1 MSPGLSA
8 GFIGVF
14 GMAMHDVHI
23 PFEPVTVMPL
33 LVVLWVAALIRW
45 RRSPRAASAES
56 PWWLPIPALI
66 AGLVGAG
73 VFFWALHGQLL
84 PPDWDT
90 ATHGGLA
97 NTIARTHDV
106 LPLFRIPIEGT
117 EFVRVR
123 PGFEAMAAVVSWLGA
138 PSPAMAM
145 APVITVTLVLIPVSL
160 SLLAL
165 EATGSVALAAVVPF
179 FALGLAFPSFQ
190 AIVGRFPET
199 VDSTLIVPFIVV
211 VLRVMRGVFTRD
223 NALLLLA
230 ITASIWVIHGLEIFT
245 AAVIACGLLAITAVR
260 VLRASPRL
268 ALIRMGVAAGAV
280 LVGAIIVTVLTRSPH
295 VPPPTATQPS
305 SAVIDTVSTGIHLHI
320 VLAAIAQTDL
330 INPVTV
336 ALYLIGVVALIVRRR
351 MLWVLVAQVV
361 LVALMVDD
369 FYLHKLAKLWRLIYP
384 WGEQDRILGLQY
396 WLIPLVLG
404 AGFLALVSAMRSLSR
419 TRRLQIGATVTAVIV
434 AAVAVV
440 IRHSLGRLWTYLIGQ
455 YSIYTYPLG
464 TYDPL
469 TNLRPWILVMAI
481 AAAVVVVAWA
491 VLVAGVDIPAFASNR
506 LRSFAPRADA
516 PALVLGAIAILC
528 LVVGASY
535 ELGVYRHEVSTRS
548 LVTPADLTVLK
559 TLSDDYPS
567 TTVVITNGG
576 NDAGMWLAGLTDL
589 TPMVPNGFE
598 YGTLSV
604 PLDVALSN
612 ACTDPADA
620 ETAIERDA
628 ALTGASIIFM
638 GAQSIPVPLF
648 GWSVT
653 CIAKLPD
660 LRLITSAPWHGSMA
674 AAFAITK

>member
-1 MSPGLSA
+1 
-8 GFIGVF
+8 
-14 GMAMHDVHI
+14 
-23 PFEPVTVMPL
+23 
-33 LVVLWVAALIRW
+33 
-45 RRSPRAASAES
+45 
-56 PWWLPIPALI
+56 
-66 AGLVGAG
+66 
-73 VFFWALHGQLL
+73 
-84 PPDWDT
+84 
-90 ATHGGLA
+90 
-97 NTIARTHDV
+97 
-106 LPLFRIPIEGT
+106 
-117 EFVRVR
+117 
-123 PGFEAMAAVVSWLGA
+123 
-138 PSPAMAM
+138 
-145 APVITVTLVLIPVSL
+145 
-160 SLLAL
+160 
-165 EATGSVALAAVVPF
+165 
-179 FALGLAFPSFQ
+179 
-190 AIVGRFPET
+190 
-199 VDSTLIVPFIVV
+199 
-211 VLRVMRGVFTRD
+211 
-223 NALLLLA
+223 
-230 ITASIWVIHGLEIFT
+230 
-245 AAVIACGLLAITAVR
+245 
-260 VLRASPRL
+260 
-268 ALIRMGVAAGAV
+268 
-280 LVGAIIVTVLTRSPH
+280 
-295 VPPPTATQPS
+295 
-305 SAVIDTVSTGIHLHI
+305 
-320 VLAAIAQTDL
+320 
-330 INPVTV
+330 
-336 ALYLIGVVALIVRRR
+336 
-351 MLWVLVAQVV
+351 
-361 LVALMVDD
+361 MVDD

-469 TNLRPWILVMAI
+469 TNLRPWTLVMAI

>member
-1 MSPGLSA
+1 
-8 GFIGVF
+8 
-14 GMAMHDVHI
+14 MHDVHI
-23 PFEPVTVMPL
+23 PFEQVTVMPL
-33 LVVLWVAALIRW
+33 LVVLWIAALFRW
-45 RRSPRAASAES
+45 RRTPHATSSDS
-56 PWWLPIPALI
+56 PWWVPIPALV
-66 AGLVGAG
+66 AGLIGAG
-73 VFFWALHGQLL
+73 VFFWALHGQVL

-106 LPLFRIPIEGT
+106 LPLIRIPIEGT

-123 PGFEAMAAVVSWLGA
+123 PGFEATAAMVSWLGA

-145 APVITVTLVLIPVSL
+145 APVITVTLVLIPLSL
-160 SLLAL
+160 SLLVL

-230 ITASIWVIHGLEIFT
+230 ITASIWVIHGLEVFT

-260 VLRASPRL
+260 VLRANPRL
-268 ALIRMGVAAGAV
+268 ALIRMAVAAGAV
-280 LVGAIIVTVLTRSPH
+280 LVGAIIVTVLSRSPH
-295 VPPPTATQPS
+295 VPAPTATQPS
-305 SAVIDTVSTGIHLHI
+305 SAVILTESEGIHLHI
-320 VLAAIAQTDL
+320 ILAAIAQTDL

-336 ALYLIGVVALIVRRR
+336 VLYLIGVIALLVRRR

-419 TRRLQIGATVTAVIV
+419 TRRLQIGATATAVIV
-434 AAVAVV
+434 VAVAVL

-455 YSIYTYPLG
+455 YTVYTYPLG
-464 TYDPL
+464 LYDPL
-469 TNLRPWILVMAI
+469 TNLRPWILVTAL
-481 AAAVVVVAWA
+481 AAAVAVVAWI
-491 VLVAGVDIPAFASNR
+491 VLVTGVGVPAFASDR
-506 LRSFAPRADA
+506 LRSFAPRVDA
-516 PALVLGAIAILC
+516 GALVLGGIAILC

-535 ELGVYRHEVSTRS
+535 ELGVYRHAVTTRS
-548 LVTPADLTVLK
+548 LVTPADLTVLR
-559 TLSDDYPS
+559 TLEASYPS
-567 TTVVITNGG
+567 STVVMTNGG
-576 NDAGMWLAGLTDL
+576 NDAGMWIAGLTDL

-628 ALTGASIIFM
+628 AFTSASIIFV
-638 GAQSIPVPLF
+638 GAHSIPAPLF
-648 GWSVT
+648 GWNVQ

-660 LRLITSAPWHGSMA
+660 LRLITSAPWQGSMA